1 MGVNR
6 CNGPGKQACLVSAAS
21 NLCAR
26 NQVYEERGV
35 GGHGV
40 REVERANCQ
49 DCKASVRDLTFPL
62 RRETREDSCRGMT
75 LLSKDHRLGL
85 KKDHFF
91 LVCFK

>member
-1 MGVNR
+1 METWRKGDSDKGVNR
-6 CNGPGKQACLVSAAS
+6 YNGPGKRACLVSAAS
-21 NLCAR
+21 DLCAR

-40 REVERANCQ
+40 REVQKANRQ
-49 DCKASVRDLTFPL
+49 DRKAVVRDLTFPL

-85 KKDHFF
+85 
-91 LVCFK
+91 